1 MQDTDTEANA
11 TASCIPYPVSR
22 ISHPASPMTKLVTIV
37 GNSGAGKTTL
47 TRCLCQNGPFIT
59 GLEQIDE
66 RPFQALFAQD
76 LHRYALPNQVDYLL
90 LRAEQ
95 EWAIRKSEQ
104 VGIQDGGLEM
114 DFHVFARL
122 FYEKGYLSDAE
133 HQLCARLYGFLRQL
147 LPPPDLIIRLVAP
160 LDVIAQRYRHR
171 NRTLEIARL
180 DDLARME
187 ILLDQWLATVTT
199 IPILVVDARSDDPT
213 YARQL
218 ERILAAISCLL
229 AQEG

>member
-1 MQDTDTEANA
+1 MVAHA
-11 TASCIPYPVSR
+11 AVSRSPYPLPV
-22 ISHPASPMTKLVTIV
+22 TKLITIV

-47 TRCLCQNGPFIT
+47 TRRLCELGPFVT

-66 RPFQALFAQD
+66 RPFQALFAHD

-95 EWAIRKSEQ
+95 EWAIRQSGQ
-104 VGIQDGGLEM
+104 IGIQDGGLEM

-122 FYEKGYLSDAE
+122 FFEKGYLSDAE
-133 HQLCARLYGFLRQL
+133 YQLCARLYDFFRQL

-160 LDVIAQRYRHR
+160 LDVIAQRYRRR

-180 DDLARME
+180 DDLAQME
-187 ILLDQWLATVTT
+187 TLLDRWLATVTT
-199 IPILVVDARSDDPT
+199 TPILVVDAGDDDPT
-213 YARQL
+213 YARQV
-218 ERILAAISCLL
+218 ERILTKISSLFDS
-229 AQEG
+229 